1 MVCAILFLRAACAK
15 AISKAKA
22 YGWAAMNN
30 KQYQLSDL
38 LAVMQRLRDPRSG
51 CPWDVQQNFASIAPH
66 TLEECYE
73 LVDAIERDDLPQV
86 REELGD
92 VLFQVIFYAQL
103 GDEQAQFNFGD
114 LVDGLVEK
122 LVRRH
127 PHVFPDGDLQS
138 RVATD
143 NTAVERVKLNWER
156 IKQEERVAKQQTGV
170 LDDVPVALPALS
182 RAVKLQKRA
191 ARVGFDWDSWRAVMV
206 KLDEEKLELEEAIA
220 SGDAEKI
227 ADELGDLLFCGVN
240 LARFLD
246 VDPEAALRACN
257 RKFERRFRFIE
268 QALAA
273 QGRTPEQASL
283 TEMETLWG
291 AAKALET

>member
-1 MVCAILFLRAACAK
+1 MTRYSVA
-15 AISKAKA
+15 
-22 YGWAAMNN
+22 
-30 KQYQLSDL
+30 DL
-38 LAVMQRLRDPRSG
+38 LAVMQRLRDPERG
-51 CPWDVQQNFASIAPH
+51 CPWDLQQDFASIAPH

-73 LVDAIERDDLPQV
+73 LVDAIERGDFPQV

-103 GDEQAQFNFGD
+103 GREQQRFEFDD
-114 LVDGLVEK
+114 LVHGLVDK
-122 LVRRH
+122 LLRRH
-127 PHVFPDGDLQS
+127 PHVFPGGTLAGSDAAVDTP
-138 RVATD
+138 VAE
-143 NTAVERVKLNWER
+143 VHRNWER
-156 IKQEERVAKQQTGV
+156 IKQDERAAKQQHGV

-182 RAVKLQKRA
+182 RAAKLQKRA
-191 ARVGFDWDSWRAVMV
+191 ARVGFDWNGWRDVVAKM
-206 KLDEEKLELEEAIA
+206 DEERGELIEAIE
-220 SGDAEKI
+220 SGDPERI

-273 QGRTPEQASL
+273 QGRRPEESSL
-283 TEMETLWG
+283 EEMDALWV
-291 AAKALET
+291 AAKAAERA